1 METTSNTEPINSVAE
16 MHTLI
21 LNVMDK
27 YTFIDQYLAQP
38 DIITGKPMSTFI
50 KLMSTILYLRQRVGF
65 LVEPTESF
73 YSYIEHNDYTNF
85 QNIDKVDI
93 YKILVSFV
101 TFACGYINSSVDEV
115 EDRDKI
121 INMIRKYYYKNLE
134 FPYELN

>member
-1 METTSNTEPINSVAE
+1 
-16 MHTLI
+16 
-21 LNVMDK
+21 
-27 YTFIDQYLAQP
+27 
-38 DIITGKPMSTFI
+38 
-50 KLMSTILYLRQRVGF
+50 
-65 LVEPTESF
+65 VEPTESF
-73 YSYIEHNDYTNF
+73 YSYIESNDYTHF

-101 TFACGYINSSVDEV
+101 TFACGYINSSVKEV